1 MSDFS
6 QNASAFNCELITIK
20 KLDMGRVPPAR
31 FHGSNRIILIAEDS
45 CL

>member
-6 QNASAFNCELITIK
+6 QNASAFNC
-20 KLDMGRVPPAR
+20 R
-31 FHGSNRIILIAEDS
+31 LIAFKKFDISRVRHVQFPHNYSIKADDS